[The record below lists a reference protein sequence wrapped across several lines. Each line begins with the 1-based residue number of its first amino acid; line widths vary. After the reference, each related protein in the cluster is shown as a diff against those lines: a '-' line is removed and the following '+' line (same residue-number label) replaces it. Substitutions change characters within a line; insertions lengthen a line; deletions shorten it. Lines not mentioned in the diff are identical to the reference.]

1 MQAKILG
8 IPLMNDQRPNLKR
21 AVRHG
26 NARMLEWGDLTAA
39 ELAVAIR
46 EVIGDEDMGAAADR
60 LHRLYSDR
68 QHRDGGGSME
78 GLFGIGLLWNQSIKP
93 SEKILVVFSSFCE
106 EPLN

>member
-1 MQAKILG
+1 MRVNEIISTVQAKILG

-39 ELAVAIR
+39 DLTGAIR
-46 EVIGDEDMGAAADR
+46 DVIGDEDMGAAAER

-78 GLFGIGLLWNQSIKP
+78 GLLGMGCLILNQT
-93 SEKILVVFSSFCE
+93 V
-106 EPLN
+106 

>member
-21 AVRHG
+21 AARHG

-39 ELAVAIR
+39 ELEGAIR
-46 EVIGDEDMGAAADR
+46 EVIGDEDMGAAAER

-68 QHRDGGGSME
+68 QHRDGGVQWKAFR
-78 GLFGIGLLWNQSIKP
+78 GLCWNQT
-93 SEKILVVFSSFCE
+93 V
-106 EPLN
+106 